1 MRITIPILATLLF
14 STTAH
19 AQSIPVESDAI
30 MSKNAPLALIDPAVG
45 IIRANGWRCDSVSSL
60 VPFVMSRG
68 FSIVCNHF
76 SYKYEL
82 EDRGGKWVATLK

>member
-1 MRITIPILATLLF
+1 MRKTILLVTLFF
-14 STTAH
+14 STQAH
-19 AQSIPVESDAI
+19 AQSIPVEPDAI
-30 MSKNAPLALIDPAVG
+30 MSKNAPLAVIDPAVR

-82 EDRGGKWVATLK
+82 EDRGGNWVATLK

>member
-1 MRITIPILATLLF
+1 MRKAIITAALLL
-14 STTAH
+14 STQAH

-45 IIRANGWRCDSVSSL
+45 LIRANGWRCDSVSSL

-68 FSIVCNHF
+68 FTIVCNRF
-76 SYKYEL
+76 AYKYEL
-82 EDRGGKWVATLK
+82 EDRGGRWVATLK